1 MLIFAYTIS
10 VILMISLPVA
20 AAIWWRR
27 RVAVPWYLFC
37 VGAAAIILSQVYH
50 IPLNNW
56 LTDLGIIGPVTAGA
70 PKLLQTAVILG
81 LSAGLCEG
89 LARAAAF
96 GLLRRFHK
104 AQHWADS
111 VMVGLGHGGIE
122 SMLIGGVMV
131 AASITSLLALQ
142 NTDLSTFNPSPEQ
155 LAAIEWQLNLF
166 LASPLSAALPL
177 IERIVAMSLHVTVS
191 VMVWRAFARRNPLYF
206 VAGVGYHTLLDST
219 VVYLVALAVPGWQ
232 LELVLAVVAVPGVVW
247 LWWTRDKAELAAPH
261 PVTAVRQ
268 EWQAFVTA
276 TRKELLQQWRTRR
289 VLVIWA
295 VFLLFGLMSPLLAK
309 FTPQMLTMVEGA
321 EQFADLIPQPTI
333 NDAMTQYIKNI
344 TQFGFIIAILV
355 GMGAVAGEKERGT
368 AALILSK
375 PMSRWAFLVSKFVAQ
390 ALLYAVAFLLAAL
403 ATYYYTL
410 VLFGPLEFAAFLLG
424 SALLWVWLLCYTA
437 VTLLGS
443 TIGNS
448 VGTGAG
454 LGFLGAVLLLL
465 LGALPIVGTIAPSGL
480 VGWASQMGLAEEVT
494 ANAGALAGSI
504 TLIITLLITSLA
516 VFEVQ
521 EV

>member
-10 VILMISLPVA
+10 VILMISLPLA
-20 AAIWWRR
+20 AAVWWRR
-27 RVAVPWYLFC
+27 RVAVPWYLFL

-56 LTDLGIIGPVTAGA
+56 LTDLGVIGPVKAGA

-96 GLLRRFHK
+96 GLLRYFHK

-111 VMVGLGHGGIE
+111 VMVGLGHGGVE

-131 AASITSLLALQ
+131 AASVSSLLALQ
-142 NTDLSTFNPSPEQ
+142 HTDLGTLNQTPDQ
-155 LAAIEWQLNLF
+155 LAALEWQMSLF
-166 LASPLSAALPL
+166 LASPLSAVIPL
-177 IERIVAMSLHVTVS
+177 AERIVAMGLHVVVS
-191 VMVWRAFARRNPLYF
+191 VLVWRAFARRNPLYF
-206 VAGVGYHTLLDST
+206 VAGVGYHALLDST
-219 VVYLVALAVPGWQ
+219 VVYLVALSLPGWQ
-232 LELVLAVVAVPGVVW
+232 MELVLALVAAPGVVW
-247 LWWTRDKAELAAPH
+247 LWWSRDKAQLALPH

-268 EWQAFVTA
+268 EWHSFFIA
-276 TRKELLQQWRTRR
+276 TRKELIQQWRTKR
-289 VLVIWA
+289 VLVVCV
-295 VFLLFGLMSPLLAK
+295 VFLVFGLLSPLAAK
-309 FTPQMLTMVEGA
+309 FTPQMLTLVKGA
-321 EQFADLIPQPTI
+321 EQFANLIPQPTI

-344 TQFGFIIAILV
+344 TQFDFIIAILV
-355 GMGAVAGEKERGT
+355 GMGAVASEKERGT

-375 PMSRWAFLVSKFVAQ
+375 PMSRWAFLISKFVAQ

-403 ATYYYTL
+403 AAYYYTL
-410 VLFGPLEFAAFLLG
+410 VLFGPLDLGAFLLG
-424 SALLWVWLLCYTA
+424 SALLWVWLLCYAA

-448 VGTGAG
+448 VGSGAG
-454 LGFLGAVLLLL
+454 LAFVGAVVLLL
-465 LGALPIVGTIAPSGL
+465 LGAVPIVGSVAPSGL
-480 VGWASQMGLAEEVT
+480 VGWASQMGLPDAVT

-504 TLIITLLITSLA
+504 TLIVILLIASLA
-516 VFEVQ
+516 VFEEQ